1 MKERPILFSGE
12 MVKAIL
18 EGRKTMTRR
27 IMKVQPPNDGE
38 DYQVCRILAGDR
50 RNVGKYRWVNK
61 NCLAARV
68 NAPYFSLPWEN
79 GDRPWVRET
88 WYYEEHMHDLTAGGA
103 DLPGDLYSHRLVFKA
118 DCPDYPVNVGAGQ
131 RGWRPSTSMPR
142 WASRILLEIT
152 DVRVEKLQDI
162 TEEDAI
168 KEGMPGCMPGEYPI
182 APVYCPNCQG
192 QGTCGAL
199 HPVSLGYME
208 IDCPYCDTARKRFIN
223 LWDSING
230 RGRKPGKAWDDNPWV
245 WVVEFRRVENV

>member
-1 MKERPILFSGE
+1 MKERPILFSSE

-79 GDRPWVRET
+79 GDRLWVRET
-88 WYYEEHMHDLTAGGA
+88 WYYEEHMHDSTAGGP

-118 DCPDYPVNVGAGQ
+118 DCPDYPVNVGVGQ
-131 RGWRPSTSMPR
+131 HGWRPSIFMPR
-142 WASRILLEIT
+142 WASRILLEVT
-152 DVRVEKLQDI
+152 DIKVERLQDI
-162 TEEDAI
+162 TEGDAE
-168 KEGMPGCMPGEYPI
+168 KEGINEHPYEYADSTYYDERPWI
-182 APVYCPNCQG
+182 AGLEANISAFAG
-192 QGTCGAL
+192 
-199 HPVSLGYME
+199 
-208 IDCPYCDTARKRFIN
+208 

-230 RGRKPGKAWDDNPWV
+230 RKPGKSWNDNPWV
-245 WVVEFRRVENV
+245 WGIEFKVITQ

>member
-27 IMKVQPPNDGE
+27 MMKVQPPNEGA

-79 GDRPWVRET
+79 VDRLWVKET
-88 WYYEEHMHDLTAGGA
+88 WAVEESLDAKPPRGFSA
-103 DLPGDLYSHRLVFKA
+103 WPVWFKA
-118 DCPDYPVNVGAGQ
+118 NNAYCCNANGFPNHGFHSPNATKGK
-131 RGWRPSTSMPR
+131 WRPSIFMPR
-142 WASRILLEIT
+142 WASRITLEIT
-152 DVRVEKLQDI
+152 DISVERLQDI

-168 KEGMPGCMPGEYPI
+168 AEGIHLCAGIDEEGYTHG
-182 APVYCPNCQG
+182 YHWG
-192 QGTCGAL
+192 
-199 HPVSLGYME
+199 PVSDAELLFNSAADAY
-208 IDCPYCDTARKRFIN
+208 RK

-230 RGRKPGKAWDDNPWV
+230 QKPGKTWNDNPWV
-245 WVVEFRRVENV
+245 WGIEFKEVK